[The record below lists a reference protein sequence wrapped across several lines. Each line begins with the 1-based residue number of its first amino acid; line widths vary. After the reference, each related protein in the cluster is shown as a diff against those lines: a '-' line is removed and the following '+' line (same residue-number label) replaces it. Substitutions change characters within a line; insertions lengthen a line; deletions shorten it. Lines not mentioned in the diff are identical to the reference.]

1 MARKYPEVMFD
12 GLHIGKIVRDVIN
25 NLKIHHIEAAQMIN
39 ISPTGI
45 YHRFNNAEYASM
57 YDLIT
62 TSIGLKTD
70 ILGKVYNE
78 LNKRFPQLFNYE
90 AFIDNI
96 TKQDSLI
103 QENNRL
109 RKALDDC
116 MEENQDLLKIIS
128 RRNSL

>member
-25 NLKIHHIEAAQMIN
+25 NLKLQHIEAAEKIN

-45 YHRFNNAEYASM
+45 YHRFNNAEYASI
-57 YDLIT
+57 YDLII

-70 ILGKVYNE
+70 IFGIVYNE

-90 AFIDNI
+90 AFMNTIN
-96 TKQDSLI
+96 KHDSLV
-103 QENNRL
+103 QENMRL

-116 MEENQDLLKIIS
+116 MLENQDLLKIIS
-128 RRNSL
+128 RRNSV